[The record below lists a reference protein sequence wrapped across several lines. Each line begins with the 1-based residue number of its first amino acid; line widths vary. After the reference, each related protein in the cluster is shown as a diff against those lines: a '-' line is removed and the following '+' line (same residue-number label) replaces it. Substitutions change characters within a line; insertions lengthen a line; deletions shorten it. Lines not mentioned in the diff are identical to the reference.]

1 MLGKWYNIVVKRPVT
16 NDEIRAFLKMVEECV
31 GELYL
36 RRDRLRNL
44 ATQLQG
50 GYSDD
55 LYLSFKAE
63 FVVIVVMIRSLC
75 LGCVDFK
82 GPKFAERALLFDFE
96 EDEGYSLRNA
106 LVLMNGRYNWQD
118 MVDFLNMV
126 IGPGVSLLRALK
138 DFANSFVCHYDP
150 KRKSFDELY
159 RKITWSNGFYSRI
172 EGVILKI
179 SGVHSA
185 AKYHYEN
192 PPPSDAQSL

>member
-1 MLGKWYNIVVKRPVT
+1 MKRPVT
-16 NDEIRAFLKMVEECV
+16 NDEIHAFLKMVEECV
-31 GELYL
+31 DELYL

-75 LGCVDFK
+75 LGCVEFK
-82 GPKFAERALLFDFE
+82 GPKFAVRSLLFDFE

-106 LVLMNGRYNWQD
+106 FVLMSGRYHWQD
-118 MVDFLNMV
+118 MVDYLNSD
-126 IGPGVSLLRALK
+126 IEPGVSLLRALK

-159 RKITWSNGFYSRI
+159 RKITWSNGVFSRL

-179 SGVHSA
+179 AGAHSA

-192 PPPSDAQSL
+192 PPPSGCQSS

>member
-1 MLGKWYNIVVKRPVT
+1 MT
-16 NDEIRAFLKMVEECV
+16 NDEIRAFLKVVEECV
-31 GELYL
+31 DELYL

-50 GYSDD
+50 CYSDD

-82 GPKFAERALLFDFE
+82 GPKFAERSLLFDFE

-106 LVLMNGRYNWQD
+106 FVLMSGRYHWQD
-118 MVDFLNMV
+118 MVDYLNSD
-126 IGPGVSLLRALK
+126 IEPGVSLLRALK

-159 RKITWSNGFYSRI
+159 RKITWSNGVFSRL

-179 SGVHSA
+179 AGAHSA

-192 PPPSDAQSL
+192 PPPSGCQSS